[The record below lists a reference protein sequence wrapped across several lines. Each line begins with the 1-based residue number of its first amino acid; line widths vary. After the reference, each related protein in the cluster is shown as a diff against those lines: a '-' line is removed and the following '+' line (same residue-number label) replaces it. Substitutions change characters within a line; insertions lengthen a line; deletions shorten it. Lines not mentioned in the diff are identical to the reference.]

1 MLSKKQK
8 EIRIQA
14 LTKAFQGL
22 NKRLESEML
31 LMQAFKKALDKVK
44 EKRLS
49 KKDDALLK
57 QLEKQIEDINK
68 E

>member
-1 MLSKKQK
+1 MLSKEQK

-14 LTKAFQGL
+14 LTIAFQKL
-22 NKRLESEML
+22 NKRLETEML

-44 EKRLS
+44 EKRLT
-49 KKDDALLK
+49 KKDDVLLK